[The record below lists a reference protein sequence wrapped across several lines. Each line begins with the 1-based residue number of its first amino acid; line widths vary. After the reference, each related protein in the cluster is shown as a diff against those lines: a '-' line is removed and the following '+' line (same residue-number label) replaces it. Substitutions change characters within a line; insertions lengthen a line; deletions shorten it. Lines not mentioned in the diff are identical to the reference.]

1 MNPRRDYVEVVC
13 PEFKRPRP
21 VAKVTAMARKFTG
34 VCVECHNKSIREAA
48 MARLEEIR
56 RAKMVSSFV
65 PKTSVGASNATSR
78 SRARA
83 LKTGCARRVR
93 VKTDKKAKICIQLPI
108 QVRGGE
114 EMKCKCGN
122 NRFRGRKIRNL
133 CQAGA
138 RTSCI
143 ARCTKCGRNV
153 TIDAEALYLE
163 GKLQLVRA
171 TLMSRPAAFHQRRVG
186 HGS

>member
-1 MNPRRDYVEVVC
+1 
-13 PEFKRPRP
+13 
-21 VAKVTAMARKFTG
+21 
-34 VCVECHNKSIREAA
+34 
-48 MARLEEIR
+48 
-56 RAKMVSSFV
+56 
-65 PKTSVGASNATSR
+65 
-78 SRARA
+78 
-83 LKTGCARRVR
+83 
-93 VKTDKKAKICIQLPI
+93 
-108 QVRGGE
+108 
-114 EMKCKCGN
+114 MKCKCGN
-122 NRFRGRKIRNL
+122 NHFRGRKIRNL

>member
-65 PKTSVGASNATSR
+65 PKNKR
-78 SRARA
+78 RC
-83 LKTGCARRVR
+83 LKCDQPFKSTGPENRLCSACARQNRQEGE
-93 VKTDKKAKICIQLPI
+93 DMYSIAYSGE
-108 QVRGGE
+108 RG
-114 EMKCKCGN
+114 
-122 NRFRGRKIRNL
+122 
-133 CQAGA
+133 
-138 RTSCI
+138 
-143 ARCTKCGRNV
+143 
-153 TIDAEALYLE
+153 
-163 GKLQLVRA
+163 
-171 TLMSRPAAFHQRRVG
+171 
-186 HGS
+186 